1 MEILVNSR
9 STDWVII
16 ISILASTFLVL
27 ANFVNALR
35 TQKLLLIF
43 FSAGGNDLALSF
55 NQDKRSLST
64 DALLLISA
72 VSALPLAIIATKL
85 ISGTSLSAFFLFG
98 WAEYLRMVL
107 LTTIFLVFKS
117 FMASIIGWVF
127 SFQEEL
133 IAAQNI
139 FLAHFNWVALLTA
152 LLSLFVY
159 FGPWPILSAWL
170 LIVVLVLGLLV
181 AIFKT
186 SVFTFRIG
194 VPITYFILYLCALE
208 IIPISYLLFLV

>member
-1 MEILVNSR
+1 MEILVNGR

-35 TQKLLLIF
+35 TKQLLLIF

-64 DALLLISA
+64 DALMLISA

-85 ISGTSLSAFFLFG
+85 LSGTSLSAFFLFG

-152 LLSLFVY
+152 LLSLLVY
-159 FGPWPILSAWL
+159 FGPWPVFSAWL

>member
-1 MEILVNSR
+1 MEILVNGR

-27 ANFVNALR
+27 ANFVNSLR
-35 TQKLLLIF
+35 TKQLLLIF

-64 DALLLISA
+64 DALMLISA

-85 ISGTSLSAFFLFG
+85 LSGTSLSAFFLFG

-152 LLSLFVY
+152 LLSLLVY
-159 FGPWPILSAWL
+159 FGPWPVFSAWL

>member
-1 MEILVNSR
+1 MEILVNGR

-27 ANFVNALR
+27 ANFVNSLR
-35 TQKLLLIF
+35 TKQLLLIF

-64 DALLLISA
+64 DALMLISA

-85 ISGTSLSAFFLFG
+85 LSGTSLSAFFLFG

-117 FMASIIGWVF
+117 FMASIIGWIF

-152 LLSLFVY
+152 LLSLLVY
-159 FGPWPILSAWL
+159 FGPWPVFSAWL

>member
-16 ISILASTFLVL
+16 ISMLASTFLVL

-35 TQKLLLIF
+35 TKKLLLIF
-43 FSAGGNDLALSF
+43 FSAGGNDLAISF

-152 LLSLFVY
+152 LLSLLVY
-159 FGPWPILSAWL
+159 FGPWPIFSAWL

>member
-1 MEILVNSR
+1 MENLVNGR

-16 ISILASTFLVL
+16 ISLLAGTFLVL
-27 ANFVNALR
+27 ANFINRLR
-35 TQKLLLIF
+35 TRQLLSLF
-43 FSAGGNDLALSF
+43 FSAGGDELALSF
-55 NQDKRSLST
+55 NQDKRSVST
-64 DALLLISA
+64 DALMLIAA
-72 VSALPLAIIATKL
+72 VTGLPLAIIATKL
-85 ISGTSLSAFFLFG
+85 ILAANLNTFYLFG

-107 LTTIFLVFKS
+107 LTATFLVFKS

-133 IAAQNI
+133 IVAQNI
-139 FLAHFNWVALLTA
+139 FLAHFNWVALSTA
-152 LLSLFVY
+152 LLSLLVY
-159 FGPWPILSAWL
+159 FGPWPVYAAWL
-170 LIVVLVLGLLV
+170 LIVVLLLGLLV

-186 SVFTFRIG
+186 SVYTFRIG

>member
-1 MEILVNSR
+1 MEILVNGR

-27 ANFVNALR
+27 ANFVNAPR
-35 TQKLLLIF
+35 TKQLLIIL
-43 FSAGGNDLALSF
+43 FSAGGNELALSF
-55 NQDKRSLST
+55 NQDKRSLRT
-64 DALLLISA
+64 DALMLISA

-85 ISGTSLSAFFLFG
+85 LSGTSLSAFFLFG
-98 WAEYLRMVL
+98 WAEYFRMVL
-107 LTTIFLVFKS
+107 LTTVFLVVKS
-117 FMASIIGWVF
+117 FLASIIGWVF
-127 SFQEEL
+127 NLQEEL

-139 FLAHFNWVALLTA
+139 FLAHFNWVALSTA
-152 LLSLFVY
+152 LLSLLVY
-159 FGPWPILSAWL
+159 FGPWPVFSAWL

-194 VPITYFILYLCALE
+194 IPSTYFILYLCALE

>member
-1 MEILVNSR
+1 MEILVNGR

-27 ANFVNALR
+27 ANFVNASR
-35 TQKLLLIF
+35 TKQLLIIF

-64 DALLLISA
+64 DALMIISA

-85 ISGTSLSAFFLFG
+85 LSGTSLSAFFLFG

-127 SFQEEL
+127 NFQEEL

-139 FLAHFNWVALLTA
+139 FLAHFNWVALSAA
-152 LLSLFVY
+152 LLSLLVY
-159 FGPWPILSAWL
+159 FGPWPVFSAWL
-170 LIVVLVLGLLV
+170 LIVVLLLGLLV

-186 SVFTFRIG
+186 SVFTFRVGI
-194 VPITYFILYLCALE
+194 PITYFILYLCALE